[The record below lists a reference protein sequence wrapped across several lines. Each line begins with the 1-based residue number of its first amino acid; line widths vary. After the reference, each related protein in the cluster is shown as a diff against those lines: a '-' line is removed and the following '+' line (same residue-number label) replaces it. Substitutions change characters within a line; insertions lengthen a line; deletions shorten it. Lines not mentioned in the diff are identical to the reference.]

1 MKRIA
6 LLIFVPACMIAV
18 GRLVAAEGLPDLKA
32 PPPPPKAEKK
42 AAEAKPA
49 AAPTPQSRGPYR
61 KLAPGVMIA
70 IPPDRDVGETV
81 SRHDLIEI
89 SSAKPEYD
97 WAKNVPFHREV
108 SCLEFKFKPVRMIRV
123 DLPQPSGKMQ
133 RKLIWYMVYSVTN
146 TGKTMTP
153 VEDQPVPY
161 NDDLATKHEVYQVKE
176 ENKPIRFIP
185 EFFLEGRDSLQNN
198 VGFVKVYPDRVIPL
212 AVGAIQMR
220 EDPKRRLLTTVEMSQ
235 TAEKGREIAP
245 GQTLWGVAT
254 WEDVDPRIDR
264 FSVYVMGLTNAYRWI
279 DPPGEY
285 KAGDPPGK
293 GRILLR
299 KTLKLNFWRP
309 SDEYFEH
316 EEEIHYGIP
325 GGVDYQWVYR

>member
-1 MKRIA
+1 MRLIVP
-6 LLIFVPACMIAV
+6 LIFVLAVTFIAD
-18 GRLVAAEGLPDLKA
+18 RLVAADGLP
-32 PPPPPKAEKK
+32 ER
-42 AAEAKPA
+42 AAPA
-49 AAPTPQSRGPYR
+49 AAPKVEKAAPGLKSAAKPESQSTGPFR
-61 KLAPGVMIA
+61 KLAPGVMIT

-81 SRHDLIEI
+81 SRHDLVEI
-89 SSAKPEYD
+89 ASAKPEYG

-108 SCLEFKFKPVRMIRV
+108 WCLEFKFKPMRMIRV

-133 RKLIWYMVYSVTN
+133 RKLIWYMPYSVTN
-146 TGKTMTP
+146 TGKVMTP

-161 NDDLATKHEVYQVKE
+161 NDELATKHNVYQVKE

-185 EFFLEGRDSLQNN
+185 EFLLEGRNSLKDD

-220 EDPKRRLLTTVEMSQ
+220 EDPNRRLLTTVEMSQ
-235 TAEKGREIAP
+235 TAEKAREIAP

-254 WEDVDPRIDR
+254 WEDVDPRINR
-264 FSVYVMGLTNAYRWI
+264 FSVYVLGLTNAYRWI

-309 SDEYFEH
+309 ADEYFEH
-316 EEEIHYGIP
+316 EEEIRYGLP

>member
-1 MKRIA
+1 MNRVVP
-6 LLIFVPACMIAV
+6 LMLIVACMIAI
-18 GRLVAAEGLPDLKA
+18 GPLLAEEGLPDVKAA
-32 PPPPPKAEKK
+32 PPPPKVEKK
-42 AAEAKPA
+42 AAETKPA
-49 AAPTPQSRGPYR
+49 KTPVPQPTGPFR

-97 WAKNVPFHREV
+97 WAKNVPFHRQV
-108 SCLEFKFKPVRMIRV
+108 WSLEFKCKPVRMIWV

-146 TGKTMTP
+146 PGKTMSP
-153 VEDQPVPY
+153 VEDLPVPY
-161 NDDLATKHEVYQVKE
+161 NDELATKHNVYEVKE
-176 ENKPIRFIP
+176 ESKPIRFIP
-185 EFFLEGRDSLQNN
+185 EFLLEGRDSLKDN

-235 TAEKGREIAP
+235 TAEKSRQIAP
-245 GQTLWGVAT
+245 GQTLWGAAT
-254 WEDVDPRIDR
+254 WEDIDPRIDR
-264 FSVYVMGLTNAYRWI
+264 FSVYVLGLTNAYRWI